1 MIYMDNAATSL
12 QKPLQVEQAVLEAL
26 RTAGNPGRGAH
37 EATLH
42 ASRLVYGAR
51 AAAAELFDAEDASRI
66 AFTANATEALNIAI
80 SGLIRPGDHV
90 ITTVCEHNSVL
101 RPLYRLRDQGATLS
115 FVGVDARGNLKYE
128 ELEAFLRPETRAVVI
143 TGASNVT
150 GNVTDLSYISSFVKR
165 NGLLLIVD
173 ASQTAGEELFS
184 VQKLGIDVLC
194 FTGHKALLG
203 PQGTGGLYVKP
214 GLSVEPLLVGGSG
227 IHSYDEH
234 HPKEMPTALEAGTL
248 NVHGLAGL
256 AAGIRYRM
264 DQGIEKL
271 QKRERDLTRRFYEQ
285 VKEIPGIIVYG
296 APAAKCH
303 APIVSLN
310 LAGKIRHV
318 WRMHSG
324 KNTASASARG
334 HTVRR
339 SCTGRLER
347 SVREW
352 CGSVFRILIRKR
364 RLRGQQKQFGHWQ
377 RKRRGEIGSMR
388 EKHPFIVLS
397 FQTTVAAMEWEKRCM
412 ETGIPGRLI
421 PLPREISAGCG
432 LAWRMRPEEW
442 EQWSGRIDTSVY
454 DKVSCVW
461 Q

>member
-1 MIYMDNAATSL
+1 MLRPGGMLLYSTCTFDGLENEGTIGYL
-12 QKPLQVEQAVLEAL
+12 LEQYPE
-26 RTAGNPGRGAH
+26 
-37 EATLH
+37 
-42 ASRLVYGAR
+42 
-51 AAAAELFDAEDASRI
+51 
-66 AFTANATEALNIAI
+66 FTIE
-80 SGLIRPGDHV
+80 GIRPYEGFCAGMPGLWKKD
-90 ITTVCEHNSVL
+90 IPDLKKTVRIFPHKMKGEGHYIALLRKNGEHEMMSGGSKK
-101 RPLYRLRDQGATLS
+101 RPKKLA
-115 FVGVDARGNLKYE
+115 E

-150 GNVTDLSYISSFVKR
+150 GNVTDLSYISSFVKQ

-271 QKRERDLTRRFYEQ
+271 QKRERDLTRHFYEQ

-296 APAAKCH
+296 APAEKCH

-310 LAGKIRHV
+310 LAGED
-318 WRMHSG
+318 
-324 KNTASASARG
+324 SARVADALWEEYG
-334 HTVRR
+334 ICVRAGAHCAPLMHRAIGTVGQGVVRV
-339 SCTGRLER
+339 SFSHFNTEEEIER
-347 SVREW
+347 AAEAVR
-352 CGSVFRILIRKR
+352 
-364 RLRGQQKQFGHWQ
+364 
-377 RKRRGEIGSMR
+377 
-388 EKHPFIVLS
+388 
-397 FQTTVAAMEWEKRCM
+397 A
-412 ETGIPGRLI
+412 
-421 PLPREISAGCG
+421 
-432 LAWRMRPEEW
+432 LAEEA
-442 EQWSGRIDTSVY
+442 
-454 DKVSCVW
+454 
-461 Q
+461 